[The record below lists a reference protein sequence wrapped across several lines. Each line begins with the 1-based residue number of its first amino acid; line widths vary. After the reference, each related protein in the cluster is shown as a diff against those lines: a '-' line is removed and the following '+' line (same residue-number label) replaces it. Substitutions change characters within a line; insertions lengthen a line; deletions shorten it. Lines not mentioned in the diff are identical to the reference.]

1 MNVMNRRMFANRNA
15 RRRLANMGGIM
26 TSSPELMQAGQT
38 FQTGGST
45 LVKLKTV
52 RIGDP
57 LGGTNYD
64 LYSDGSAV
72 MLSTGRRI
80 DPSNASA
87 QPLLQMLQDLPDVSD
102 TSDMSQPPVIKEP
115 VLESAPIT
123 EDERGILSRIGSSIT
138 DFVKADLAQ
147 GFPKLPDSR
156 EAKDQ
161 LIRGEI
167 ADRIR
172 SGGSLIEGQTASD
185 DTSPSL
191 TYGGRQE
198 RDKNVVPEQGPAT
211 SGGRNI
217 PREPDIE
224 KDSNIGDVV
233 KKIFNPPDRKERIEE
248 EKLEKDFG
256 TETEDIPFSDIPGFT
271 GDQEK
276 DSKEELED
284 IKKKVD
290 KENSKG
296 GDPLTAAS
304 SGILNTAGVDTSNMG
319 RKERIKSMKAMLS
332 DVLGYDDED
341 QKEEFWLTM
350 ASIGFGIAAGQ
361 DSNALTNIA
370 QGLAEG
376 SSKLMEN
383 KATRQARED
392 KLTLTAFGEVLA
404 DERATTKFGRD
415 LKIAEARASGTTN
428 KYTSER
434 ERSRL
439 KEVILGDPYAYPGLL
454 GDNDQIDPYKLNT
467 YLDRLVTGEIT
478 EKPKPTQEEAIAEYN
493 RVLETK
499 PELKSVMLTRLEK
512 NGYDITGLK

>member
-1 MNVMNRRMFANRNA
+1 MNVMNRKLFANRAA

-26 TSSPELMQAGQT
+26 VSSPELMQAAQT
-38 FQTGGST
+38 FQTGGPAV
-45 LVKLKTV
+45 VKLKTV

-80 DPSNASA
+80 DPNNASA
-87 QPLLQMLQDLPDVSD
+87 QPLLEMLQGLPDVSD
-102 TSDMSQPPVIKEP
+102 TSDMSQPPVIEEP
-115 VLESAPIT
+115 VLDSAPIT
-123 EDERGILSRIGSSIT
+123 EDERGILSKIV
-138 DFVKADLAQ
+138 DFVKDDFSN
-147 GFPKLPDSR
+147 FPKLPDSR
-156 EAKDQ
+156 EAKDE
-161 LIRGEI
+161 LVRGEI

-172 SGGSLIEGQTASD
+172 SGGSLFERQTVVD

-233 KKIFNPPDRKERIEE
+233 EKIFNPPDRKKRIEE
-248 EKLEKDFG
+248 EKIEKDFG

-271 GDQEK
+271 GDKEK

-290 KENSKG
+290 EENKKD
-296 GDPLTAAS
+296 GDPVAAAS

-319 RKERIKSMKAMLS
+319 RKERVESMKAMLS
-332 DVLGYDDED
+332 DLLGYDDED

-361 DSNALTNIA
+361 DSNALSNIA
-370 QGLAEG
+370 KGLAEG
-376 SSKLMEN
+376 SSKLLEN

-392 KLTLTAFGEVLA
+392 KLTLTALGEVLA

-415 LKIAEARASGTTN
+415 MQIAAIRAAKSGVGTQEPFVDAVRVLAQKGLDSGMYETIEESLAAADAALRPY
-428 KYTSER
+428 YTSTTATGDQAE
-434 ERSRL
+434 ETVQVMQDGVL
-439 KEVILGDPYAYPGLL
+439 KTVPISQL
-454 GDNDQIDPYKLNT
+454 
-467 YLDRLVTGEIT
+467 
-478 EKPKPTQEEAIAEYN
+478 PTQKKVLTEE
-493 RVLETK
+493 
-499 PELKSVMLTRLEK
+499 
-512 NGYDITGLK
+512 G

>member
-1 MNVMNRRMFANRNA
+1 MNVMNRKLFANRDA
-15 RRRLANMGGIM
+15 RRKLANMGGIM
-26 TSSPELMQAGQT
+26 VSSPELMQAAQT
-38 FQTGGST
+38 FQTGGPAV
-45 LVKLKTV
+45 VKIKTV

-80 DPSNASA
+80 DPNNASA
-87 QPLLQMLQDLPDVSD
+87 QPLLEMLQGLPDVSD
-102 TSDMSQPPVIKEP
+102 TSDMSQPPVVEKP
-115 VLESAPIT
+115 VLDSAPIT
-123 EDERGILSRIGSSIT
+123 EDERGILSKIV
-138 DFVKADLAQ
+138 DFVKDDFSN
-147 GFPKLPDSR
+147 FPKLPDSR
-156 EAKDQ
+156 EAKDE
-161 LIRGEI
+161 LVRGEI

-172 SGGSLIEGQTASD
+172 SGGSLFERQTVVD

-224 KDSNIGDVV
+224 KDSNIGDIVE
-233 KKIFNPPDRKERIEE
+233 KIFNPPDRKKRIEE
-248 EKLEKDFG
+248 EKIEKDFG

-271 GDQEK
+271 GDKEK

-290 KENSKG
+290 EENKKD
-296 GDPLTAAS
+296 GDPVAAAS

-319 RKERIKSMKAMLS
+319 RKERVESMKAMLS
-332 DVLGYDDED
+332 DLLGYDDED

-350 ASIGFGIAAGQ
+350 ASIGFGIAAGK

-370 QGLAEG
+370 EGLKDGA
-376 SSKLMEN
+376 SKFIEN

-415 LKIAEARASGTTN
+415 MQIAAIRAAKSGVGTQEPFVDAVRVLAQKGLDSGMYETIEESLAAADAALRPY
-428 KYTSER
+428 YTSTTAT
-434 ERSRL
+434 
-439 KEVILGDPYAYPGLL
+439 GDQAEETVQVVQDG
-454 GDNDQIDPYKLNT
+454 QI
-467 YLDRLVTGEIT
+467 IT
-478 EKPKPTQEEAIAEYN
+478 VKKSELPTQKK
-493 RVLETK
+493 VLTK
-499 PELKSVMLTRLEK
+499 E
-512 NGYDITGLK
+512 G